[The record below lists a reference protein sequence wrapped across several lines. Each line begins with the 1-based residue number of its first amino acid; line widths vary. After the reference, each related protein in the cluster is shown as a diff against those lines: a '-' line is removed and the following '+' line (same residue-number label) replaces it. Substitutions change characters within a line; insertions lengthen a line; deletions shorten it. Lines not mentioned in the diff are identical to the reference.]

1 MQSQVACAVSCPS
14 RTVSLC
20 EIRYILTKR
29 TQDDQQHFPLAAV
42 CINITKMVMDA
53 LAAGSF
59 SSILDEI
66 DKGVLLAWLPLT
78 APCPLTFEFELQA
91 IPVAETTCSQAMS
104 PFSVRTSHSP
114 LAVRS
119 IAVTGV
125 WR

>member
-91 IPVAETTCSQAMS
+91 IPVAETTCLI
-104 PFSVRTSHSP
+104 FSGGMKLNLSVIQDSP
-114 LAVRS
+114 LPC
-119 IAVTGV
+119 
-125 WR
+125 